1 MIRNA
6 MSELDSWKE
15 SKFRKPLII
24 RGARQ
29 VGKTWLMK
37 EFGRINFN
45 EVAYINFENNERMVR
60 LFQDDYDIDRIL
72 LGLRI
77 ETGLN
82 ISENTLIIF
91 DEIQEVPMALTA
103 LKYFFE
109 NAPEYF
115 ILAAGSAL
123 GVALHEGFSFPVGKV
138 DFLDLH
144 PLTFQEFLAATG
156 NLQLVDLLNSKE
168 YKLISTFSTKLTE
181 LLRQYY
187 FVGGMPEAV
196 LIFSD
201 TGDLNQVRNAHRR
214 LLVAYEL
221 DFSKHVPN
229 MALPR
234 VRQAWNSI
242 PSQLARE
249 NKKFM
254 YGLIKEGARAREY
267 EIALIWLLDMGLV
280 HKVYRISKPDMPLSA
295 YRDQNA
301 FKLFM
306 LDVGL
311 LCTLSNL
318 DARSLLEGN
327 LIFEEFK
334 GALTE
339 QYVFQEISATSIQD
353 LYYWS
358 ADKGIAE
365 IDFVCQIGDRI
376 TPVEVK
382 ASENLRSKS
391 LKSYIERFQPG
402 KSVRT
407 SMVDFKDEGWL
418 INIPLYAIGVLP
430 LLSIKPDNG

>member
-6 MSELDSWKE
+6 MSELMQWKE

-60 LFQDDYDIDRIL
+60 LFQNDYDIARII
-72 LGLRI
+72 LGLQI
-77 ETGLN
+77 ETGMH
-82 ISENTLIIF
+82 ISKNTLIIF
-91 DEIQEVPMALTA
+91 DEVQEVPLALTA

-109 NAPEYF
+109 NAPEFF

-123 GVALHEGFSFPVGKV
+123 GVALHEGFSFPDGKV
-138 DFLDLH
+138 DFLDLY
-144 PLTFQEFLAATG
+144 PLTFQEFLGATG
-156 NLQLVDLLNSKE
+156 NHHFLDIIKSREL
-168 YKLISTFSTKLTE
+168 KLMGTFSTKLME
-181 LLRQYY
+181 LLKQYY

-196 LIFSD
+196 LAYSD
-201 TGDLNQVRNAHRR
+201 GGDLDQVRSVHHR

-229 MALPR
+229 KVLPR
-234 VRQAWNSI
+234 LRQVWKSI
-242 PSQLARE
+242 PVQLAKE
-249 NKKFM
+249 NKKFI
-254 YGLIKEGARAREY
+254 YGLVKEGARAREY
-267 EIALIWLLDMGLV
+267 EMALECLLDMGLA
-280 HKVYRISKPDMPLSA
+280 HKVYRITQPGIPLSA
-295 YRDQNA
+295 YQDQNA
-301 FKLFM
+301 FKLYM

-311 LCTLSNL
+311 LSTISNL

-339 QYVFQEISATSIQD
+339 QYVFQEITTGHLKD
-353 LYYWS
+353 LFYWS

-365 IDFVCQIGDRI
+365 VDFVCQNNNRI
-376 TPVEVK
+376 IPIEVK
-382 ASENLRSKS
+382 AGENLRSKS
-391 LKSYIERFQPG
+391 LKSYYERFQPE

-407 SMVDFKDEGWL
+407 SMADFREEGWL
-418 INIPLYAIGVLP
+418 INIPLYAIGMLP
-430 LLSIKPDNG
+430 TFL

>member
-6 MSELDSWKE
+6 MSELMQWKE
-15 SKFRKPLII
+15 SKLRKPLII

-60 LFQDDYDIDRIL
+60 LFQNDYDIARII
-72 LGLRI
+72 LGLQI
-77 ETGLN
+77 ETGMH
-82 ISENTLIIF
+82 ISKNTLIIF
-91 DEIQEVPMALTA
+91 DEVQEVPMALTA

-138 DFLDLH
+138 DFLDLY
-144 PLTFQEFLAATG
+144 PLTFQEFLGATG
-156 NLQLVDLLNSKE
+156 NHHLLDIIKSRE
-168 YKLISTFSTKLTE
+168 LKLMETFSTKLME
-181 LLRQYY
+181 LLKQYY

-196 LIFSD
+196 LAYSD
-201 TGDLNQVRNAHRR
+201 AGDLDQVRSVHHR

-229 MALPR
+229 MVLPR
-234 VRQAWNSI
+234 LRQAWKSI
-242 PSQLARE
+242 PAQLAKE
-249 NKKFM
+249 NKKFI
-254 YGLIKEGARAREY
+254 YGLVKEGARAREY
-267 EIALIWLLDMGLV
+267 EMALEWLLDMGLA
-280 HKVYRISKPDMPLSA
+280 HKVYRITKPGIPLSA
-295 YRDQNA
+295 YQDQNA
-301 FKLFM
+301 FKLYM

-311 LCTLSNL
+311 LSTFSNL

-339 QYVFQEISATSIQD
+339 QYVFQEITASQDQD
-353 LYYWS
+353 LFYWS

-365 IDFVCQIGDRI
+365 VDFVCQNNNRI
-376 TPVEVK
+376 IPIEVK
-382 ASENLRSKS
+382 AGQNLRSKS
-391 LKSYIERFQPG
+391 LKSYYERFLPQ

-407 SMVDFKDEGWL
+407 SMADFREEGWL
-418 INIPLYAIGVLP
+418 INIPLYAIGMLP
-430 LLSIKPDNG
+430 TFL